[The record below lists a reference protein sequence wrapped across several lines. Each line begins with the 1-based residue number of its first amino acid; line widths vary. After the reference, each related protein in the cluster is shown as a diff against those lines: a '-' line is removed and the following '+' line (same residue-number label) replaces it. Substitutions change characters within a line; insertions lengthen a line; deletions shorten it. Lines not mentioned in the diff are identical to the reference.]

1 MISIVYVIDRESETQ
16 KGVLL
21 LSVEDLAILTFQS
34 VVLILILKFSS
45 HDLIFLEANFETFCV
60 L

>member
-34 VVLILILKFSS
+34 IVLILIFKFSS
-45 HDLIFLEANFETFCV
+45 QNLIFLEANFETFCV